1 MKFFMYLG
9 IPVPCAKYSGSS
21 MLAFDL
27 LDEFR
32 IFPPELIPAG
42 LPYLAGLPE
51 LKTTCLEC
59 LLVFVVE
66 LTNVAGVGAGGPA
79 TGSSDGI

>member
-1 MKFFMYLG
+1 
-9 IPVPCAKYSGSS
+9 

-79 TGSSDGI
+79 TGSSDGISLIVNLHMDIIQVLKSTK

>member
-1 MKFFMYLG
+1 MKFFIYLG

-66 LTNVAGVGAGGPA
+66 LTNQRK
-79 TGSSDGI
+79 DGYTIQTQEGWPY